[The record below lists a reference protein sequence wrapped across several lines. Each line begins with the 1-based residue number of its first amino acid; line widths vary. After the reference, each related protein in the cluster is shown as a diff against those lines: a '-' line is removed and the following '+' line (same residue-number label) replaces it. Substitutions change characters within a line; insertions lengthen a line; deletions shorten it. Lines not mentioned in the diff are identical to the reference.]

1 MVMPISRRRVAKN
14 RVLRSLTDISSPLS
28 VGYVKHAIGRTTA
41 AQWPTTGHRQ
51 FLGRNRRHLT
61 TAEVPLDPE
70 HLAELFRRSLKLP
83 RLGTL
88 ENVTLPLCSNVTRTR
103 RHLVC
108 RRRRLQPQG
117 I

>member
-28 VGYVKHAIGRTTA
+28 VGYVKRAIGHTTA
-41 AQWPTTGHRQ
+41 AQWPTTGHRH

-70 HLAELFRRSLKLP
+70 HLAEPSGVASSRPGWGPLRTSSCRSAAML
-83 RLGTL
+83 RARG
-88 ENVTLPLCSNVTRTR
+88 
-103 RHLVC
+103 
-108 RRRRLQPQG
+108 G
-117 I
+117 IWSAVG